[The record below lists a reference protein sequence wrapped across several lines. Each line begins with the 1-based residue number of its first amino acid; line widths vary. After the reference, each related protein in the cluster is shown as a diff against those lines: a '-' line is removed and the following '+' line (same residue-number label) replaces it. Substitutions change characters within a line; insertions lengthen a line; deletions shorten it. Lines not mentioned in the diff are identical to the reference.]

1 MYSYMR
7 YLNHMTSS
15 AGHKALTILGK
26 KIFVATASFSLLL
39 VGKEQYS
46 RSPTT
51 AVKSSLSKGYH
62 ATPYHFRGGF
72 ANHVFVTRE
81 YK

>member
-1 MYSYMR
+1 MA
-7 YLNHMTSS
+7 SS
-15 AGHKALTILGK
+15 TGHKALTMLGK

-51 AVKSSLSKGYH
+51 IVQSSSPKTYH
-62 ATPYHFRGGF
+62 TPTYHFRGGLT
-72 ANHVFVTRE
+72 NHVFVTRE